1 MKTALKVLASTA
13 VHLAEISEA
22 ASNAE
27 EEISEGTIKAIR
39 RANLGVR
46 DASEFLVRKRAS

>member
-1 MKTALKVLASTA
+1 MKTELKVLASTA

-22 ASNAE
+22 AAE
-27 EEISEGTIKAIR
+27 ADGDISEGTIKAIR

-46 DASEFLVRKRAS
+46 DASEFLVRKRS